1 MTPDLTIDEY
11 QITRFDFP
19 RDRVIGDSQ
28 VRSERISLASL
39 ELITKQG
46 QVGLGFFF
54 NNFFPL
60 PALTELKRWFEVEI
74 APQVLGQNPFSLAN
88 RLARPRGGNIQSLPH
103 HMGQAI
109 DQALWD
115 LQGKV
120 LDLPLYRLLGGRD
133 EQVLAY
139 ASCLGFHLTHTEVA
153 SLFQQAVQMGF
164 KAFKVKVGHRDLDW
178 DLTRL
183 THVVEVVGPEA
194 RLMIDANEAWSPKEA
209 IYRLHAYR
217 EAGFNIY
224 WVEDPC
230 LRDDFVGLAQV
241 AQAVPFCRLNTGE
254 YLSLHDKHKL
264 IEHRAVDILNVHG
277 HIGDTLKAAWLAAE
291 YGLPISLGNTPFEL
305 GVHLAAAL
313 PEVEGIE
320 YSFMNY
326 NHLLQEPI
334 QFINGYALAP
344 DRPGHGLAL
353 SAEARTTYAR
363 PDFARPEDRLAEF
376 VPPAPVKLGQLL
388 KHSPNS
394 K

>member
-1 MTPDLTIDEY
+1 MTRNLSIDDY

-28 VRSERISLASL
+28 VRSERVSLATL

-46 QVGLGFFF
+46 HVGLGFFF

-74 APQVLGQNPFSLAN
+74 APQVLGQNPFSLTN
-88 RLARPRGGNIQSLPH
+88 RLARPRGGNIRSWPYH
-103 HMGQAI
+103 IDQAI

-115 LQGKV
+115 MQGKV
-120 LDLPLYRLLGGRD
+120 LDLPLYRLLGGQEKR
-133 EQVLAY
+133 VPAY
-139 ASCLGFHLTHTEVA
+139 ASGLGFHLSHTEIA
-153 SLFQQAVQMGF
+153 SLFRQAVQRGF
-164 KAFKVKVGHRDLDW
+164 NAFKVKVGHCDLAW

-183 THVVEVVGPEA
+183 THVVEVVGTEA

-230 LRDDFVGLAQV
+230 LRDDFAGLAQV
-241 AQAVPFCRLNTGE
+241 AQAAPFCRLNTGE

-277 HIGDTLKAAWLAAE
+277 HINDTLKAAWLAAE
-291 YGLPISLGNTPFEL
+291 YGLPVSLGNTPFEL

-313 PEVEGIE
+313 PEVDGIE

-326 NHLLQEPI
+326 NHLLQEPV
-334 QFINGYALAP
+334 QFIDGYALAP
-344 DRPGHGLAL
+344 DRPGHGLTL
-353 SAEARTTYAR
+353 SVEARTTYAR

-376 VPPAPVKLGQLL
+376 VPPAPVELG
-388 KHSPNS
+388 
-394 K
+394 